1 VTETGSLLEFHA
13 AEVRARERIRENAE
27 VSLLVLDR
35 TKFGRMAPAVGENI
49 CDMDYVILD
58 RRPEQPFGQ
67 LLDDLGDRLILAE
80 RE

>member
-1 VTETGSLLEFHA
+1 
-13 AEVRARERIRENAE
+13 
-27 VSLLVLDR
+27 
-35 TKFGRMAPAVGENI
+35 MAPAVGENI

-58 RRPEQPFGQ
+58 RRPEQPFRQ